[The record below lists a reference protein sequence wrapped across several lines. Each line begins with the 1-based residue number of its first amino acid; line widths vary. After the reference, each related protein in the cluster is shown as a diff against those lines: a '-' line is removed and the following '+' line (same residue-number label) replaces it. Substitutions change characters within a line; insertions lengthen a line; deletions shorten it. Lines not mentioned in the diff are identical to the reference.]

1 MSDALLSRIIEELIE
16 IKHCLKA
23 LTSKEEQISKGI
35 NRRKVDK
42 LLDTLQAS
50 IYLGV
55 TKGTLDTWRSSKKYK
70 LPYVK
75 VGRLVKYDQRDL
87 DVFTKNRT
95 KTQLHGK

>member
-1 MSDALLSRIIEELIE
+1 MSDALLTRIIEELVE
-16 IKHCLKA
+16 IKHYLKA
-23 LTSKEEQISKGI
+23 LTSREAQGANSVNKK
-35 NRRKVDK
+35 KTDK

-55 TKGTLDTWRSSKKYK
+55 TKGTLDTWRSSQKYK